1 MVEINLAPAPRCKFE
16 KCNEI
21 AEFEFTDVV
30 LADKD
35 KKMKDRVLICQI
47 KKQKLVKEQGLK
59 KMLGSI
65 EMAELQIKL
74 KKGG

>member
-35 KKMKDRVLICQI
+35 KKMKNRVL
-47 KKQKLVKEQGLK
+47 KKVTLAHSCENHVEEVKAK
-59 KMLGSI
+59 Y
-65 EMAELQIKL
+65 AE
-74 KKGG
+74 

>member
-1 MVEINLAPAPRCKFE
+1 MVEINLAPVPRCKFE

-35 KKMKDRVLICQI
+35 KKMKDRV
-47 KKQKLVKEQGLK
+47 
-59 KMLGSI
+59 
-65 EMAELQIKL
+65 
-74 KKGG
+74 